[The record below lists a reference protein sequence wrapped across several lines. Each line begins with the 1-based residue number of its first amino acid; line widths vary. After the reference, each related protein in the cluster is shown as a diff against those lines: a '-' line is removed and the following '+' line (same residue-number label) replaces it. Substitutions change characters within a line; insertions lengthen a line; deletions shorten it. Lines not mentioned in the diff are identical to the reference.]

1 VSKKFLAASTAALV
15 LVTTMVSGI
24 SAASAANV
32 KNGACTKANA
42 SATIGGVK
50 YKCTFNPSKAVKKN
64 TWVAQTCL
72 DASSNF
78 NDVKDLNAAIVTSTN
93 GTINTANRSKATNQ
107 KQITII
113 QTKLTTLQ
121 TALNSFMAQHP
132 TVKTNGAPADQQRVT
147 TAEAN
152 IVKMT
157 TEVQNLTAN
166 LSTLDQTIADA
177 NASMTKTSA
186 DIAAAKAVVTKA
198 CA

>member
-1 VSKKFLAASTAALV
+1 MSKKFLAASTAALV

-42 SATIGGVK
+42 VATIGGAK

-121 TALNSFMAQHP
+121 NALKAFLAQHP
-132 TVKTNGAPADQQRVT
+132 TVTTNGTAADQKRVSD
-147 TAEAN
+147 ANAN
-152 IVKMT
+152 ITKMT
-157 TEVQNLTAN
+157 TEIQNLTAN
-166 LSTLDQTIADA
+166 LATLDQTIADA
-177 NASMTKTSA
+177 NASMAKTSA
-186 DIAAAKAVVTKA
+186 DIATAKAVVTKA